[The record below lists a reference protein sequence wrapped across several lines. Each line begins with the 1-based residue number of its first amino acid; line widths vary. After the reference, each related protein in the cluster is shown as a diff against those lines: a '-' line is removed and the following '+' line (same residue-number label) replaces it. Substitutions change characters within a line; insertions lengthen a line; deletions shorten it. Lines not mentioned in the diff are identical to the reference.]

1 VHVTS
6 AQRSDAAPPGIQRA
20 EPAPRRRRLEPD
32 QRRAQILACAR
43 RLFGERPYDA
53 VSTTELAKQSGVA
66 RGLINHY
73 FGTKRELYLE
83 VIRELTFF
91 PEFAVERL
99 AHGSIRQRAEA
110 SMGRFLDVI
119 ERNRTM
125 WLTTS
130 GTGGYGRDPD
140 VEQILQQ
147 ADEIAADRML
157 ETVGL
162 AGIAEGRE
170 ELRAM
175 IRAFSGFAKSATRE
189 WLLRET
195 LTRDQVQTL
204 LTTTFVT
211 IITQVHAELFG
222 TNPGAS
228 QD

>member
-1 VHVTS
+1 VTN
-6 AQRSDAAPPGIQRA
+6 AQRA
-20 EPAPRRRRLEPD
+20 EAAADPAPRWRRLEPD

-43 RLFGERPYDA
+43 RLFGERPYEA

-83 VIRELTFF
+83 VIRVLTFF

-99 AHGSIRQRAEA
+99 AHGSIQQRADA
-110 SMGRFLDVI
+110 SMERFLDVI
-119 ERNRTM
+119 ERNRSM

-140 VEQILQQ
+140 VERILQQ

-162 AGIAEGRE
+162 AGMVEGRE

-175 IRAFSGFAKSATRE
+175 IRAFSGLAKSATRE
-189 WLLRET
+189 WLIRET
-195 LTRDQVQTL
+195 LTRDQVHTL

-211 IITQVHAELFG
+211 IITNVHAELFG
-222 TNPGAS
+222 TNPGGGEDWAATA
-228 QD
+228 DR